1 MKPINIPDVISDDV
15 VVKINYTLTVDG
27 KQLGSSKKP
36 KTIEFIQ
43 GQHNI
48 IPGLEKNI
56 YNMKV
61 GDSKEIKV
69 QADDGYGDYD
79 PKDFQTLPIADFP
92 EGIPL
97 EPGTTINLRDENG
110 DSQKARIDSVSDD
123 EVRVNFNHPLAGKTL
138 VFHVAILDLRT
149 ATPEEIG
156 SGLP

>member
-61 GDSKEIKV
+61 CLLYTS
-69 QADDGYGDYD
+69 
-79 PKDFQTLPIADFP
+79 PSP
-92 EGIPL
+92 
-97 EPGTTINLRDENG
+97 RD
-110 DSQKARIDSVSDD
+110 
-123 EVRVNFNHPLAGKTL
+123 
-138 VFHVAILDLRT
+138 
-149 ATPEEIG
+149 
-156 SGLP
+156 

>member
-1 MKPINIPDVISDDV
+1 
-15 VVKINYTLTVDG
+15 
-27 KQLGSSKKP
+27 
-36 KTIEFIQ
+36 
-43 GQHNI
+43 
-48 IPGLEKNI
+48 
-56 YNMKV
+56 MKV

-79 PKDFQTLPIADFP
+79 PEDFQTLPIADFP

>member
-79 PKDFQTLPIADFP
+79 PEDFQTLPIADFP